1 MINNYTIAYDSIK
14 SNLEAKGEKCMK
26 INISEQA
33 LRWFKEEV
41 GLSDGGKIKF
51 YSQIYGCSPVQENYS
66 LAFTVDNEPL
76 DMEVSTEI
84 DGITFYVEGSD
95 VWFFNGHDLHVDYNE
110 KEDELEYRYTK

>member
-1 MINNYTIAYDSIK
+1 
-14 SNLEAKGEKCMK
+14 MK

-110 KEDELEYRYTK
+110 KKDELEYRYTK